1 MSEVI
6 LANNAGFCFGVQ
18 RAVNEALKIQKEHN
32 SKIYTLGPLIH
43 NNDVVKFL
51 EENNIFSIEL
61 ENIDKL
67 NTGDVIVIRSHGVS
81 EAVLDKLEEKQL
93 TVLNATCPFVTNIQK
108 KVKKYSKEGY
118 HIVILG
124 DENHPEVI
132 GINGW
137 CEDKAIIT
145 KDGTFEEDIPQ
156 KVCVV
161 AQTTEKMKNWENTLK
176 NLSSVKEVLA
186 FNTICSATEA
196 RQKSTN
202 KISKEADAMI
212 VIGGKNSS
220 NTTKLYQIAKEN
232 CENTIH
238 IENVTELP
246 VDFIKNNNIKKIGV
260 TAGASTPDWIIREV
274 LDIMNTENNNFE
286 DQLSLMNELDKRFA
300 IGDEVQGEI
309 LSKTR
314 DSILVSL
321 VGYKSDGVI
330 PYAELSAKEDPI
342 AFSEKL
348 NIGDSIKA
356 KVIKLQNSD
365 GYVVLSRLEYER
377 EEAFKELEEL
387 FTEGKTFEV
396 TIKEAKEKGL
406 VADYKGVRI
415 FIPGSQIDIKFTN
428 DKSEYVGKTLE
439 VKLIDFS
446 LKNPVKVVASRRILL
461 EDVKNAEDAKAW
473 ESFNLGDV
481 VKGEVK
487 RFTNFGAFVEINGI
501 DGLLHLSQIS
511 WNHVKNAGDVLKIG
525 QTVDVKIIGL
535 DKEAKKLSLSIK
547 ELMDKPWDNAKE
559 KYPEDSIVL
568 GKVVRLNDFGAF
580 VELEPGVDGLVHI
593 SKISHNR
600 IEHPSEVL
608 KVGEEIKAKIL
619 SVDEENKRIS
629 LSIKDI

>member
-6 LANNAGFCFGVQ
+6 LAKNSGFCFGVQ
-18 RAVNEALKIQKEHN
+18 RAVKEALRIQKEYN

-43 NNDVVKFL
+43 NSDVVNFL
-51 EENNIFSIEL
+51 EENNIFAIDL
-61 ENIDKL
+61 EDIHKL
-67 NTGDVIVIRSHGVS
+67 NAGDVIVIRSHGVS
-81 EAVLDKLEEKQL
+81 ESVFEELEKRQL
-93 TVLNATCPFVTNIQK
+93 TVINATCPFVTNIQN

-124 DENHPEVI
+124 DKNHPEVM

-137 CEDKAIIT
+137 CNNEAIIT
-145 KDGTFEEDIPQ
+145 KDGNFDVDIPQ

-161 AQTTEKMKNWENTLK
+161 AQTTEKMANWENTLK
-176 NLSSVKEVLA
+176 NLNSVKEVLA
-186 FNTICSATEA
+186 FNTICAATDV

-202 KISKEADAMI
+202 KISKETDAMI

-238 IENVTELP
+238 IENAKELP
-246 VDFIKNNNIKKIGV
+246 MSFIEKNNIKKIGV

-321 VGYKSDGVI
+321 IGYKSDGII
-330 PYAELSAKEDPI
+330 PFTELSAKEDPI
-342 AFSEKL
+342 TFSETL
-348 NIGDSIKA
+348 NIGDNISA

-377 EEAFKELEEL
+377 EEAFKELEQN
-387 FTEGKTFEV
+387 FTEGNTFEV
-396 TIKEAKEKGL
+396 TVKEAKEKGL
-406 VADYKGVRI
+406 VANYKGVRI
-415 FIPGSQIDIKFTN
+415 FIPASQIDVKFTDN
-428 DKSEYVGKTLE
+428 KDEYVGKNLV

-461 EDVKNAEDAKAW
+461 EDAKNAEDSKAW
-473 ESFNLGDV
+473 ENFNIGDV

-487 RFTNFGAFVEINGI
+487 RFTDFGAFVEINGI

-511 WNHVKNAGDVLKIG
+511 WNHVKKVSDVLKEG
-525 QTVDVKIIGL
+525 QTIEVKIIGL
-535 DKEAKKLSLSIK
+535 DKEAKKLSLSMK
-547 ELMDKPWDNAKE
+547 ELIAKPWDNAKE
-559 KYPEDSIVL
+559 KYPEESIVL

-593 SKISHNR
+593 SKISHSR

-608 KVGEEIKAKIL
+608 KVGQEIKAKIL
-619 SVDEENKRIS
+619 GVDEENKRIS